1 MVYEKNIPMN
11 LYLGRHLINLNVPN
25 KIAQKLIGV
34 HVNVAKAF
42 QALLLSYHYRNKFY
56 CTVEFNRYKRRK
68 QSGERWKMFSC
79 YKT

>member
-1 MVYEKNIPMN
+1 MFQIIKKIFVQEKNIGVMVYEKNIPMN

-56 CTVEFNRYKRRK
+56 CTVEFNR
-68 QSGERWKMFSC
+68 
-79 YKT
+79 